1 MNISKNILKIS
12 FLEILLIVLIIC
24 FIINYYN
31 NYYNNY
37 TNKEG
42 FVEFKKGFT
51 RITDKDVFD
60 DTYVNI
66 YDNLVYNQAKNIFEV
81 DRIINSKTPNIKDQI
96 LDIGCA
102 TGHRVNMLNTMLNN
116 NDNYVIGI
124 DNSPAMIKKAKENYP
139 ELNFKLCD
147 ALNYME
153 FHENTFTHISCLY
166 FTIYYIKD
174 KKQFLENCYNWLQP
188 GGVFILHLV
197 DMHNFDP
204 IIPAST
210 QVIKKIN
217 ENNNENNNKR
227 ITESFV
233 NFDKLHYKANFDI
246 DNTIDNNSVNLNKT
260 NAQFKETIKFK
271 HTNSVRVNEHNL
283 YISTQRSILSFLRDI
298 GFILQSQEEMNS
310 INYQNNFIYTLQKP
324 E

>member
-1 MNISKNILKIS
+1 MNISKNFLKIS

-31 NYYNNY
+31 KY

-42 FVEFKKGFT
+42 FVEIKNGFT
-51 RITDKDVFD
+51 RVTDKDVFD

-66 YDNLVYNQAKNIFEV
+66 YDNLVYNQANNIFEV
-81 DRIINSKTPNIKDQI
+81 DRIFNSKTPNIIHQI

-102 TGHRVNMLNTMLNN
+102 TGHRVNMLNKD
-116 NDNYVIGI
+116 DNYVIGI

-153 FHENTFTHISCLY
+153 FHENTFTHITCLY

-174 KKQFLENCYNWLQP
+174 KKQFLENCFNWLQP

-210 QVIKKIN
+210 SVIKKKY
-217 ENNNENNNKR
+217 ENENNNKR
-227 ITESFV
+227 ITESLV
-233 NFDKLHYKANFDI
+233 NFDKLDYKANFDI
-246 DNTIDNNSVNLNKT
+246 NNTIDNNSVNLDKT

-271 HTNSVRVNEHNL
+271 DTRAVRVNEHNL
-283 YISTQRSILSFLRDI
+283 FISTQRSILSFLRDI
-298 GFILQSQEEMNS
+298 GFILQSQEEMSS
-310 INYQNNFIYTLQKP
+310 INYENNFIYTLQKP